1 MREESWLESI
11 LTCAVM
17 VGCVAGG
24 YVLILGA
31 VV

>member
-1 MREESWLESI
+1 MREESWLEST
-11 LTCAVM
+11 LTGLAM

-24 YVLILGA
+24 YVLMLGA